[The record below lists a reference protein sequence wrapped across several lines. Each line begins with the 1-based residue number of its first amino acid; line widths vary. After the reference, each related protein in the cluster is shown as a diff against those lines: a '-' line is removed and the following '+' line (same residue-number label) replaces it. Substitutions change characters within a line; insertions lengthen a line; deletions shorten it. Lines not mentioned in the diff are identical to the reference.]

1 MQRLSRRGLLRGA
14 AGVAA
19 GCWASQLWKPALDAL
34 AETLDPPAVVVAEG
48 TNEDS
53 AEVLLRA
60 ALAPLG
66 GIERFVKPGQTV
78 CIKPNATWMNPPH
91 TASSTDPDLLRALI
105 AMVKAAGA
113 SRVIIVDRSVFDPPA
128 MVLDVSGLGAVIEET
143 GAEAHV
149 LDRYVEPKSKYTD
162 IDIPQGKAFRN
173 ISVIKAAVEADVRI
187 NMAVA
192 KTHIVVPVTLCCK
205 HMMGFLETPP
215 ELHTG
220 GLDQGIADIGT
231 APAIKPVLHILEAI
245 RARVRGAAYGDGTDI
260 TDPDRVKRLNK
271 IIAGTDP
278 VLIDAWATANIFGRS
293 PMEVT
298 HIKRCFESGLGEID
312 VEKAIASG
320 RLQRFRP
327 AQVLITPTPTVTAT
341 PTPAPEVQPTTVMLP
356 EQEPTATAIPTPV
369 PTRAPTRRPA
379 GEEIIDINTVLNAPL
394 VPLAAV
400 IGGVGMVV
408 GRRLVGGLRQ
418 QSVASPEP
426 EAVAPSEEEDER
438 SEEPLR
444 ARRGSSRAAGESS
457 RSHAQEK
464 SARPARRRKG
474 PEESHDR

>member
-1 MQRLSRRGLLRGA
+1 MHRLSRRGLLRGA
-14 AGVAA
+14 AGLAA
-19 GCWASQLWKPALDAL
+19 GYWAGQLWEPGLAAL
-34 AETLDPPAVVVAEG
+34 AETLEPPAVVVAEG

-105 AMVKAAGA
+105 NLVKAAGA
-113 SRVIIVDRSVFDPPA
+113 SRIIIVDRSVFDPPA
-128 MVLDVSGLGAVIEET
+128 MVLEVSGLGAVIEET

-149 LDRYVEPKSKYTD
+149 LDRFVEPKSKYTD

-173 ISVIKAAVEADVRI
+173 ISVIKAAIEADVRI

-205 HMMGFLETPP
+205 HMMGFLENPP
-215 ELHTG
+215 GLHTS
-220 GLDQGIADIGT
+220 LDQGIADIGT

-278 VLIDAWATANIFGRS
+278 VLIDAWATSNIFGRS
-293 PMEVT
+293 PMEIT

-320 RLQRFRP
+320 RLQVFKP
-327 AQVLITPTPTVTAT
+327 AEVLITPTPTATAT
-341 PTPAPEVQPTTVMLP
+341 ATPAPEVRPTTVMLP
-356 EQEPTATAIPTPV
+356 EEVPTPTTV
-369 PTRAPTRRPA
+369 PTPTVPTPAPTRRLA
-379 GEEIIDINTVLNAPL
+379 GEQIIDINTVLNAPL

-418 QSVASPEP
+418 QSAASPEP
-426 EAVAPSEEEDER
+426 EAAASSEEGGECTEEPRQPRRRSGRAAEVGQSR
-438 SEEPLR
+438 SEGR
-444 ARRGSSRAAGESS
+444 DTGV
-457 RSHAQEK
+457 
-464 SARPARRRKG
+464 ARRRKSPG
-474 PEESHDR
+474 ESHDR

>member
-1 MQRLSRRGLLRGA
+1 LLRGA
-14 AGVAA
+14 TGLAAAYWAG
-19 GCWASQLWKPALDAL
+19 QLWEPGLAAL
-34 AETLDPPAVVVAEG
+34 AEALEPPAVVVAEG

-105 AMVKAAGA
+105 NMVKAAGA
-113 SRVIIVDRSVFDPPA
+113 RRIIIVDRSVFDPPA
-128 MVLDVSGLGAVIEET
+128 MVLEVSGLGPVIEET
-143 GAEAHV
+143 GVEAHI

-205 HMMGFLETPP
+205 HMMGFLEYPP
-215 ELHTG
+215 GLHTS
-220 GLDQGIADIGT
+220 LDQGIADIGT

-293 PMEVT
+293 PMEIT

-312 VEKAIASG
+312 VQKAIETG
-320 RLQRFRP
+320 RLRVFKP
-327 AQVLITPTPTVTAT
+327 AEVLITPTPTATA
-341 PTPAPEVQPTTVMLP
+341 TPAPEIRPTTVMLP
-356 EQEPTATAIPTPV
+356 EREPTATAIPAPLPTPI
-369 PTRAPTRRPA
+369 PTRRPI

-418 QSVASPEP
+418 QSAAKSEVVAS
-426 EAVAPSEEEDER
+426 SEEEGER
-438 SEEPLR
+438 GEELPR
-444 ARRGSSRAAGESS
+444 PRRGSRAAGESLRSDAQVKGAPRS
-457 RSHAQEK
+457 RRGK
-464 SARPARRRKG
+464 SPGREP
-474 PEESHDR
+474 

>member
-1 MQRLSRRGLLRGA
+1 MYRLSRRGLLRGA

-19 GCWASQLWKPALDAL
+19 GYWASQLWEPALAAL
-34 AETLDPPAVVVAEG
+34 AETLEPPAVVVAEG

-105 AMVKAAGA
+105 NMVKAAGA
-113 SRVIIVDRSVFDPPA
+113 SRIIIVDRSVFDPPA
-128 MVLDVSGLGAVIEET
+128 MVLEVSGLGAVIEET

-149 LDRYVEPKSKYTD
+149 LDRFVEPKSKYTD
-162 IDIPQGKAFRN
+162 IDIPDGKAFRN

-205 HMMGFLETPP
+205 HMMGFLENPP
-215 ELHTG
+215 GLHTS
-220 GLDQGIADIGT
+220 LDQGIADIGT

-312 VEKAIASG
+312 VEKAIESG
-320 RLQRFRP
+320 RLQVFKP
-327 AQVLITPTPTVTAT
+327 AQVLITPTPTATAT
-341 PTPAPEVQPTTVMLP
+341 ATPAPETRPTTVMLP
-356 EQEPTATAIPTPV
+356 VEKPTATVIPTPL
-369 PTRAPTRRPA
+369 PTPIPTRRPA

-418 QSVASPEP
+418 QSGASPEP
-426 EAVAPSEEEDER
+426 EGVTSREEVGDR
-438 SEEPLR
+438 GEEPPR
-444 ARRGSSRAAGESS
+444 VRRGSSRAAGESS
-457 RSHAQEK
+457 PGRSQ
-464 SARPARRRKG
+464 ARGAGRTRRRESPG
-474 PEESHDR
+474 ESHER

>member
-1 MQRLSRRGLLRGA
+1 MHRLSRRGLLRGA
-14 AGVAA
+14 AGLAA
-19 GCWASQLWKPALDAL
+19 GYWAGQLWEPGLAAL
-34 AETLDPPAVVVAEG
+34 AEALEPPAVVVAEG

-105 AMVKAAGA
+105 NLVKAAGA
-113 SRVIIVDRSVFDPPA
+113 SRIIIVDRSVFDPPA
-128 MVLDVSGLGAVIEET
+128 MVLEVSGLGAVIEET

-149 LDRYVEPKSKYTD
+149 LDRFVEPKSKYTD
-162 IDIPQGKAFRN
+162 IDIPEGKAFRN
-173 ISVIKAAVEADVRI
+173 MSVIKAAVEADVRI

-205 HMMGFLETPP
+205 HMMGFLENPP
-215 ELHTG
+215 GLHTS
-220 GLDQGIADIGT
+220 LDQGIADIGT

-278 VLIDAWATANIFGRS
+278 VLIDAWATSNIFGRS
-293 PMEVT
+293 PMEIT

-320 RLQRFRP
+320 RLQVFKP
-327 AQVLITPTPTVTAT
+327 AEVLITPTPTATAT
-341 PTPAPEVQPTTVMLP
+341 ATPAPELRPTTVMLP
-356 EQEPTATAIPTPV
+356 EEVPTPTTV
-369 PTRAPTRRPA
+369 PTPAPTRRPA
-379 GEEIIDINTVLNAPL
+379 GEQIIDINTVLNAPL

-418 QSVASPEP
+418 QSAASPEP
-426 EAVAPSEEEDER
+426 RAAASSEEGER
-438 SEEPLR
+438 TEEP
-444 ARRGSSRAAGESS
+444 RRTRRRSGRTAEAGRSRSGGSDAGVAQPRKSAGESD
-457 RSHAQEK
+457 
-464 SARPARRRKG
+464 
-474 PEESHDR
+474 DR